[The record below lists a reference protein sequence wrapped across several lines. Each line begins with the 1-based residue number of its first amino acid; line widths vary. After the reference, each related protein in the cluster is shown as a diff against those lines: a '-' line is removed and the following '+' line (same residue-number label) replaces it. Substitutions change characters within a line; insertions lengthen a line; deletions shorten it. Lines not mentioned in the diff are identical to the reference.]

1 MPPSKE
7 PPPCGFGSDDG
18 ARVAGAAGA
27 DDIGVDHDEDI
38 LKLNDKVVKVLGVAR
53 VCISLSEAVC
63 IRLPEAARGRRRGV
77 SVGET
82 RSGQS

>member
-38 LKLNDKVVKVLGVAR
+38 LKLNDKVVKVLEVAR
-53 VCISLSEAVC
+53 VGISPSEAVW
-63 IRLPEAARGRRRGV
+63 GRRRGV
-77 SVGET
+77 RVGET
-82 RSGQS
+82 GSGQS